1 MKKSEIY
8 PSIAPDHR
16 AIYIS
21 LSWTTEKSRGHGLWK
36 FNNTLL
42 KDEHYASKIRET
54 YSRTRAFYS
63 NLTDARLLWE
73 MLKMEIRAT
82 TIAYSKKKAKVT
94 TNRELEIRRQLEIL
108 DRNICDNFNS
118 PNIAHIL
125 NEYEDLKMELQSI
138 YEEKGRA
145 AIFRSKCRWVEKGE
159 RPTKYFFN
167 LEKRN
172 YNRKTITELRTES
185 ETVTNNES
193 QILEAIENYYSE
205 LYASANNSQENNVE
219 EFTEHLKIPKL
230 SDADRDRI
238 EGPLSYEECK
248 KALDTFQNN
257 KAPGEDGFT
266 VEFYMFFF
274 DLLGHDLVA
283 SFNAAY
289 DANELTISQRRGVIT
304 LIPKEDGSLLE
315 LSNWRPVTLL
325 NVDCKI
331 ATKAIAR
338 RIEPLLPNLVHT
350 DQTGFIKGRYIGENI
365 RLIIDIMEHTKS
377 ESIPGILVSLDFR
390 KAFDS
395 LEWSFMMKALDIF
408 NFGTSIKRWISTFY
422 TKIESAAINNGF
434 MTNWFRPSRGVRQGC
449 PLSPYLFVLSTEIL
463 SSKIRQEP
471 SITGIKIFGHEIK
484 LSQFADDTNLFCADL
499 ISVENALKTVGD
511 FGRLAGLKLNI
522 KKSKAIWLGKWE
534 KNKSYPLQLKWL
546 HSPTR
551 LLGIHVSYDEK
562 GNNELNFNLK
572 IRKLQT
578 KLDMWRSRDLTLFG
592 KVLIIKSLGLSQL
605 IYSAS
610 ILNVPED
617 IASTVKTKFFSFLWK
632 NKRDKIKRTGLYQ
645 DLGRGGIRMVD
656 IDIMFKALKL
666 AWIPRLLTPGNQ
678 NWKTVPDYY
687 LRKFGGLNFLL
698 RCNYDAKYIKSIP
711 LFYRNILVYFSELK
725 TLYSFDQ
732 AQNIILFNNKEIL
745 VDSKTFFIR
754 EWFKKGI
761 LSIQD
766 LLNNTGQPMTYQ
778 EFTNKYSCKTNFL
791 QYYQVISAIPKHL
804 LAKAK
809 STKPINK
816 ELYSD
821 NNLSLQLNESITLYL
836 NKIKTSDFYTLLC
849 TKIHTTGHSGPQ
861 RWSKDLSL
869 DEDKWEKIFTSLK
882 TVCRETKLKEFQYKL
897 IHRIV
902 VTKKELYRYGI
913 KEDDECIYCGEKDS
927 INHTFRDCH
936 FVKIFIQRVINWF
949 NIENK
954 INLNPSSEERLF
966 GILSDLHETVLVRKF
981 NYTMLFMRYYIYANK
996 LHNKQILLQDFVGKM
1011 IIKYGIE
1018 KL

>member
-1 MKKSEIY
+1 M
-8 PSIAPDHR
+8 
-16 AIYIS
+16 
-21 LSWTTEKSRGHGLWK
+21 
-36 FNNTLL
+36 
-42 KDEHYASKIRET
+42 
-54 YSRTRAFYS
+54 
-63 NLTDARLLWE
+63 
-73 MLKMEIRAT
+73 
-82 TIAYSKKKAKVT
+82 
-94 TNRELEIRRQLEIL
+94 Q
-108 DRNICDNFNS
+108 
-118 PNIAHIL
+118 
-125 NEYEDLKMELQSI
+125 
-138 YEEKGRA
+138 
-145 AIFRSKCRWVEKGE
+145 
-159 RPTKYFFN
+159 
-167 LEKRN
+167 
-172 YNRKTITELRTES
+172 
-185 ETVTNNES
+185 
-193 QILEAIENYYSE
+193 
-205 LYASANNSQENNVE
+205 
-219 EFTEHLKIPKL
+219 
-230 SDADRDRI
+230 
-238 EGPLSYEECK
+238 
-248 KALDTFQNN
+248 
-257 KAPGEDGFT
+257 
-266 VEFYMFFF
+266 
-274 DLLGHDLVA
+274 
-283 SFNAAY
+283 
-289 DANELTISQRRGVIT
+289 
-304 LIPKEDGSLLE
+304 
-315 LSNWRPVTLL
+315 
-325 NVDCKI
+325 
-331 ATKAIAR
+331 
-338 RIEPLLPNLVHT
+338 
-350 DQTGFIKGRYIGENI
+350 FIYIGENI

-395 LEWSFMMKALDIF
+395 LEWSFIMKALDIF

-499 ISVENALKTVGD
+499 ISVENALRTVGD

-562 GNNELNFNLK
+562 GNNELNFDLK

-605 IYSAS
+605 VYSAS

-698 RCNYDAKYIKSIP
+698 R
-711 LFYRNILVYFSELK
+711 
-725 TLYSFDQ
+725 
-732 AQNIILFNNKEIL
+732 
-745 VDSKTFFIR
+745 
-754 EWFKKGI
+754 
-761 LSIQD
+761 
-766 LLNNTGQPMTYQ
+766 
-778 EFTNKYSCKTNFL
+778 
-791 QYYQVISAIPKHL
+791 
-804 LAKAK
+804 
-809 STKPINK
+809 
-816 ELYSD
+816 
-821 NNLSLQLNESITLYL
+821 
-836 NKIKTSDFYTLLC
+836 
-849 TKIHTTGHSGPQ
+849 
-861 RWSKDLSL
+861 
-869 DEDKWEKIFTSLK
+869 WEKIFTSLK

-927 INHTFRDCH
+927 INHAFRDCH

-966 GILSDLHETVLVRKF
+966 GILSDLHEKVLVRKF

-996 LHNKQILLQDFVGKM
+996 TTPTELKSYKIDMKSNSSDLFFFFFFFCVCLCGGVCVCDVL
-1011 IIKYGIE
+1011 E
-1018 KL
+1018 LEVV

>member
-1 MKKSEIY
+1 
-8 PSIAPDHR
+8 
-16 AIYIS
+16 
-21 LSWTTEKSRGHGLWK
+21 
-36 FNNTLL
+36 
-42 KDEHYASKIRET
+42 
-54 YSRTRAFYS
+54 
-63 NLTDARLLWE
+63 
-73 MLKMEIRAT
+73 
-82 TIAYSKKKAKVT
+82 
-94 TNRELEIRRQLEIL
+94 
-108 DRNICDNFNS
+108 
-118 PNIAHIL
+118 
-125 NEYEDLKMELQSI
+125 
-138 YEEKGRA
+138 
-145 AIFRSKCRWVEKGE
+145 
-159 RPTKYFFN
+159 
-167 LEKRN
+167 
-172 YNRKTITELRTES
+172 
-185 ETVTNNES
+185 
-193 QILEAIENYYSE
+193 
-205 LYASANNSQENNVE
+205 
-219 EFTEHLKIPKL
+219 
-230 SDADRDRI
+230 
-238 EGPLSYEECK
+238 
-248 KALDTFQNN
+248 
-257 KAPGEDGFT
+257 
-266 VEFYMFFF
+266 
-274 DLLGHDLVA
+274 
-283 SFNAAY
+283 
-289 DANELTISQRRGVIT
+289 
-304 LIPKEDGSLLE
+304 
-315 LSNWRPVTLL
+315 
-325 NVDCKI
+325 
-331 ATKAIAR
+331 
-338 RIEPLLPNLVHT
+338 
-350 DQTGFIKGRYIGENI
+350 
-365 RLIIDIMEHTKS
+365 
-377 ESIPGILVSLDFR
+377 
-390 KAFDS
+390 
-395 LEWSFMMKALDIF
+395 
-408 NFGTSIKRWISTFY
+408 
-422 TKIESAAINNGF
+422 

-546 HSPTR
+546 HSPVR
-551 LLGIHVSYDEK
+551 LLGIYVSYDEK

-617 IASTVKTKFFSFLWK
+617 IASTVKTKLFSFLWK

-656 IDIMFKALKL
+656 IDIMIKALKL
-666 AWIPRLLTPGNQ
+666 AWIPRLLTSGNQ

-766 LLNNTGQPMTYQ
+766 LLHNTGQPMTYQ

-954 INLNPSSEERLF
+954 INFNPSSEERLF
-966 GILSDLHETVLVRKF
+966 GILSDLHEKVLVRKF

-996 LHNKQILLQDFVGKM
+996 LHNKPILLQDFVGKM
-1011 IIKYGIE
+1011 IIKYRIE

>member
-1 MKKSEIY
+1 M
-8 PSIAPDHR
+8 
-16 AIYIS
+16 
-21 LSWTTEKSRGHGLWK
+21 
-36 FNNTLL
+36 
-42 KDEHYASKIRET
+42 
-54 YSRTRAFYS
+54 
-63 NLTDARLLWE
+63 
-73 MLKMEIRAT
+73 
-82 TIAYSKKKAKVT
+82 
-94 TNRELEIRRQLEIL
+94 
-108 DRNICDNFNS
+108 
-118 PNIAHIL
+118 
-125 NEYEDLKMELQSI
+125 
-138 YEEKGRA
+138 
-145 AIFRSKCRWVEKGE
+145 
-159 RPTKYFFN
+159 
-167 LEKRN
+167 
-172 YNRKTITELRTES
+172 
-185 ETVTNNES
+185 
-193 QILEAIENYYSE
+193 
-205 LYASANNSQENNVE
+205 
-219 EFTEHLKIPKL
+219 
-230 SDADRDRI
+230 
-238 EGPLSYEECK
+238 
-248 KALDTFQNN
+248 
-257 KAPGEDGFT
+257 
-266 VEFYMFFF
+266 
-274 DLLGHDLVA
+274 
-283 SFNAAY
+283 
-289 DANELTISQRRGVIT
+289 
-304 LIPKEDGSLLE
+304 
-315 LSNWRPVTLL
+315 
-325 NVDCKI
+325 
-331 ATKAIAR
+331 
-338 RIEPLLPNLVHT
+338 
-350 DQTGFIKGRYIGENI
+350 
-365 RLIIDIMEHTKS
+365 
-377 ESIPGILVSLDFR
+377 
-390 KAFDS
+390 
-395 LEWSFMMKALDIF
+395 
-408 NFGTSIKRWISTFY
+408 
-422 TKIESAAINNGF
+422 
-434 MTNWFRPSRGVRQGC
+434 
-449 PLSPYLFVLSTEIL
+449 
-463 SSKIRQEP
+463 
-471 SITGIKIFGHEIK
+471 
-484 LSQFADDTNLFCADL
+484 
-499 ISVENALKTVGD
+499 GD

-546 HSPTR
+546 HSPVR
-551 LLGIHVSYDEK
+551 LLGIYVSYDEK

-617 IASTVKTKFFSFLWK
+617 IASTVKTKLFSFLWK

-656 IDIMFKALKL
+656 IDIMIKALKL
-666 AWIPRLLTPGNQ
+666 AWIPRLLTSGNQ

-725 TLYSFDQ
+725 TLCSFDQ

-766 LLNNTGQPMTYQ
+766 LLHNTGQPMTYQ

-954 INLNPSSEERLF
+954 INFNPSSEERLF
-966 GILSDLHETVLVRKF
+966 GILSDLHEKVLVRKF
-981 NYTMLFMRYYIYANK
+981 NYTMLFMRYYIYTNK
-996 LHNKQILLQDFVGKM
+996 LHNKPILLQDFVGKM
-1011 IIKYGIE
+1011 IIKYRIE